1 MGIRVSAR
9 RRRKTHRRARNPRLA
24 IVKLLAAARASQ
36 NLAFTDDGASFDR
49 TNTVVV
55 RPTRSTATAEEDKR
69 SHATGRGGRGVTAVS
84 VSVPA
89 VNMEKAEAA
98 DPLRPEHTSQLKNRL
113 PRTTGRQPSYRL
125 PGARSFRRL
134 AAGALNVLPGR

>member
-1 MGIRVSAR
+1 MGIRVSVR

-24 IVKLLAAARASQ
+24 IVKPLAAARAPQ
-36 NLAFTDDGASFDR
+36 NFAFTDEGPSFDR

-55 RPTRSTATAEEDKR
+55 RPTRSTAAAEEDKR
-69 SHATGRGGRGVTAVS
+69 SHATGRGGRGETAGS

-98 DPLRPEHTSQLKNRL
+98 DPLRP
-113 PRTTGRQPSYRL
+113 
-125 PGARSFRRL
+125 
-134 AAGALNVLPGR
+134 